1 MLQSSSILKQIYI
14 VRNVIRFAEN
24 KSSVYLAGGKQSGLG
39 FLGTLAEGGQFGIL
53 QFLEVANYFQGVAK
67 PKLSWTFLLW
77 IFGESSSMLSAYPSI
92 GWLEFWGLW
101 NPLRSKVPSGEARR
115 LKRLSPLLALA
126 CGSSLRFFREAFYY
140 ARISTRVIPQ
150 DLWFFGDTP
159 NGCFHLLKFWWKH
172 EVNRHYCMNLDFW
185 CCGRCWS
192 KWFVAWQKV
201 FLWLLLANKV
211 TGVF

>member
-77 IFGESSSMLSAYPSI
+77 ISGESSSMLSAYPSI
-92 GWLEFWGLW
+92 G
-101 NPLRSKVPSGEARR
+101 
-115 LKRLSPLLALA
+115 
-126 CGSSLRFFREAFYY
+126 
-140 ARISTRVIPQ
+140 
-150 DLWFFGDTP
+150 
-159 NGCFHLLKFWWKH
+159 
-172 EVNRHYCMNLDFW
+172 
-185 CCGRCWS
+185 
-192 KWFVAWQKV
+192 
-201 FLWLLLANKV
+201 
-211 TGVF
+211 